1 MDGRWFPSAQRRQS
15 EKNLTIYH
23 STTYHLAAST
33 SLRKG
38 NTLPCGSSHKFSRFF
53 NLTGRAGFSQWNGK
67 SKNPLLALRVKET
80 PQLQFFEHSFPTVME
95 WTPELLTWS
104 FLGGGVVLMLAEAA
118 LPGGVSFFLG
128 LSGVLVAALRL
139 LGVLGNPF
147 VAVIVWSFLSLGL
160 VVALRP
166 LATRYFGGDTR
177 RQMTNEDVDAL
188 DEVVTVTE
196 AVGGLG
202 EEGRIRFRGAEWRA
216 RVPEE
221 DRTLTPGTEAR
232 IVYRDNLTWVVEPT
246 GTLPGDGA
254 ERRLDDGPR
263 TMDGGSA

>member
-1 MDGRWFPSAQRRQS
+1 
-15 EKNLTIYH
+15 
-23 STTYHLAAST
+23 
-33 SLRKG
+33 
-38 NTLPCGSSHKFSRFF
+38 
-53 NLTGRAGFSQWNGK
+53 
-67 SKNPLLALRVKET
+67 
-80 PQLQFFEHSFPTVME
+80 ME
-95 WTPELLTWS
+95 LTPELLTWS

-139 LGVLGNPF
+139 LGVLENPF
-147 VAVIVWSFLSLGL
+147 LAVIVWSFLSLGL

-166 LATRYFGGDTR
+166 LATRYFGGETR

-202 EEGRIRFRGAEWRA
+202 EEGRIRFRGSEWRA
-216 RVPEE
+216 RVPDEGQ
-221 DRTLTPGTEAR
+221 TLAPGAEAR

-246 GTLPGDGA
+246 GALPEEDGGG
-254 ERRLDDGPR
+254 RLTADGGFEDGGFEDGGPR
-263 TMDGGSA
+263 TEDGA

>member
-1 MDGRWFPSAQRRQS
+1 
-15 EKNLTIYH
+15 
-23 STTYHLAAST
+23 
-33 SLRKG
+33 
-38 NTLPCGSSHKFSRFF
+38 
-53 NLTGRAGFSQWNGK
+53 
-67 SKNPLLALRVKET
+67 
-80 PQLQFFEHSFPTVME
+80 ME
-95 WTPELLTWS
+95 LTPELLTWS

-139 LGVLGNPF
+139 LGVLENPF
-147 VAVIVWSFLSLGL
+147 LAVIVWSFLSLGL

-166 LATRYFGGDTR
+166 LATRYFGGETR

-202 EEGRIRFRGAEWRA
+202 DEGRTLAPGA
-216 RVPEE
+216 
-221 DRTLTPGTEAR
+221 EAR

-246 GTLPGDGA
+246 GALPEEDGGG
-254 ERRLDDGPR
+254 RLTADGGFEDGGPR
-263 TMDGGSA
+263 TEDGA